1 MDKRFFGISP
11 IMPNPHPA
19 LRSLPSIV
27 AWMLVALVGIGCL
40 AFVAFARGEEVSALW
55 IVIASLCVFALAW
68 RFHSAWLMAKVLT
81 ISDLRVTP
89 ARRLEDGKDFVPT
102 NKWVVFGHHF
112 AAIAGPGP
120 LVGPVLAAQFGFL
133 PGTLWILI
141 GATLGG
147 AVHDSIILFCSV
159 RRSGKSLPRMV
170 ADEVGPFAGAVS
182 LASILA
188 IMVIVLAVL
197 ALVVVKALAESSW
210 GLFTIAATIPLAM
223 AMGLGMKFRWAG
235 MKTISA
241 LGVSGLFLAVLGGR
255 WIQGSPLEGWFH
267 FGEIHLAW
275 LLMGYGL
282 LASVLPVWLLLA
294 PRDYLSS
301 FLKIGAVGFLAVAI
315 LVICPT
321 LQMPAITK
329 FIDGSG
335 PVFAGAVFPFCF
347 ITIACS
353 AISGFHAIISSG
365 TTSKMLARETDIRLI
380 GYGAMITEMLVG
392 IMALVAACTLPPGE
406 YFAINMKGEPAAV
419 VQKITDLGFPVT
431 EQQMAD
437 LATSMGE
444 KSMIGRTGGAPT
456 FAVGMAKMFSRLV
469 DNPTAIAIWYHF
481 AIMFE
486 ALFILTTID
495 AGTRV
500 GRFLVQDLLG
510 HIWKPLGSTESPLGN
525 LLASLAFVGAWGY
538 FLYQG
543 VIDPLGGINSFWPIF
558 GIANQ
563 LLAVIALSLGTTV
576 LLKMGKLR
584 YIWISTLPLAWL
596 LSVTLTAGLQKIFA
610 ADTRLGFLSAA
621 SDLSSKIA
629 AGGSPAQLAIWHQ
642 QIFNARVNSA
652 VTATFLILVLLIVT
666 ANARIW
672 WQILINKKSRP
683 LQEDVIGLQPEAN
696 PAQTAQV

>member
-1 MDKRFFGISP
+1 
-11 IMPNPHPA
+11 
-19 LRSLPSIV
+19 
-27 AWMLVALVGIGCL
+27 MLVALVGLGCL
-40 AFVAFARGEEVSALW
+40 AFLAFARGEEVSALW

-81 ISDLRVTP
+81 ISDSRVTP
-89 ARRLEDGKDFVPT
+89 AVRCEDGKDFVPS

-159 RRSGKSLPRMV
+159 RRGGKSLPRMV
-170 ADEVGPFAGAVS
+170 RDEVGPFAGVVS

-188 IMVIVLAVL
+188 IMVIILGVL

-210 GLFTIAATIPLAM
+210 GFFTIAATIPLAM
-223 AMGLGMKFRWAG
+223 AMGLGMKFQWAG
-235 MKTISA
+235 MKTIST
-241 LGVSGLFLAVLGGR
+241 LGVAGLFLSVLGGR
-255 WIQGSPLEGWFH
+255 WIQGTPLEAWFH
-267 FGEIHLAW
+267 FGEIPLAW
-275 LLMGYGL
+275 MLMGYGL

-321 LQMPAITK
+321 LQMPAITQ

-365 TTSKMLARETDIRLI
+365 TTSKILAKEKDIRLVA
-380 GYGAMITEMLVG
+380 YGAMITEMLVG
-392 IMALVAACTLPPGE
+392 IMALIAACTLHPGE

-419 VQKITDLGFPVT
+419 VKKITDLGFPVS

-437 LATSMGE
+437 LAARMGE

-456 FAVGMAKMFSRLV
+456 FAVGMAEMFSRLV
-469 DNPTAIAIWYHF
+469 KNPAAIAIWYHF

-510 HIWKPLGSTESPLGN
+510 LIWKPLGNTESSLGN
-525 LLASLAFVGAWGY
+525 LVASLAFVSAWGY

-543 VIDPLGGINSFWPIF
+543 VVDPLGGINSFWPIF

-563 LLAVIALSLGTTV
+563 LLAVTALAFGTTV

-584 YIWISTLPLAWL
+584 YVWVPALPLAWL
-596 LSVTLTAGLQKIFA
+596 LAITLTASYEKIFA
-610 ADTRLGFLSAA
+610 SDPRLGFLSAA
-621 SDLSSKIA
+621 RDLTSKIA
-629 AGGSPAQLAIWHQ
+629 AGSSPTQIAAWNQQVLNAYVNTAITAAFFLFVLL
-642 QIFNARVNSA
+642 ILSANARV
-652 VTATFLILVLLIVT
+652 
-666 ANARIW
+666 W
-672 WQILINKKSRP
+672 WQILVGKSYRP
-683 LQEDVIGLQPEAN
+683 LQEDSMTPCL
-696 PAQTAQV
+696 TDDLR

>member
-1 MDKRFFGISP
+1 
-11 IMPNPHPA
+11 
-19 LRSLPSIV
+19 
-27 AWMLVALVGIGCL
+27 
-40 AFVAFARGEEVSALW
+40 
-55 IVIASLCVFALAW
+55 
-68 RFHSAWLMAKVLT
+68 MAKVLT
-81 ISDLRVTP
+81 LEDSRITP
-89 ARRLEDGKDFVPT
+89 AVRLDDGKDFVPS

-120 LVGPVLAAQFGFL
+120 LVGPVLASQFGFL

-147 AVHDSIILFCSV
+147 AVHDSIIMFCSV
-159 RRSGKSLPRMV
+159 RRGGKSLPRMV
-170 ADEVGPFAGAVS
+170 ADEVGPFAGFVS

-197 ALVVVKALAESSW
+197 GLVVVKALAESSW
-210 GLFTIAATIPLAM
+210 GFFTIAATIPLAM
-223 AMGLGMKFRWAG
+223 AMGLGMKFQWAG
-235 MKTISA
+235 MRTIST
-241 LGVSGLFLAVLGGR
+241 LGVVGLILSVLGGQ
-255 WIQGSPLEGWFH
+255 WIQGTPFEAWFD
-267 FGEIHLAW
+267 FQEVPLAW

-347 ITIACS
+347 ITIACA

-365 TTSKMLARETDIRLI
+365 TTPKMLAREKDIRLI
-380 GYGAMITEMLVG
+380 AYGAMITEMLVG
-392 IMALVAACTLPPGE
+392 IMALIAACTLPPGE

-431 EQQMAD
+431 EQQMAT
-437 LATSMGE
+437 LAERVGE
-444 KSMIGRTGGAPT
+444 KSLIGRTGGAPT
-456 FAVGMAKMFSRLV
+456 FAVGMANMFSRLV
-469 DNPTAIAIWYHF
+469 NNPTAIAIWYHF

-510 HIWKPLGSTESPLGN
+510 HIWKPLGSTESILGN
-525 LLASLAFVGAWGY
+525 ILASVAFVAAWGY

-543 VIDPLGGINSFWPIF
+543 VVDPLGGINSFWPIF

-563 LLAVIALSLGTTV
+563 LLAVVALSFGTTV

-584 YIWISTLPLAWL
+584 YIWVSVLPLAWL
-596 LSVTLTAGLQKIFA
+596 LSVTLTAGYQKIFA
-610 ADTRLGFLSAA
+610 ADPRLGFLSAA
-621 SDLSSKIA
+621 NDLSAKIA
-629 AGGSPAQLAIWHQ
+629 TGGSANQIAAWHQ
-642 QIFNARVNSA
+642 QLVNNQVNSV
-652 VTATFLILVLLIVT
+652 VTGAFLVFVLLIVS
-666 ANARIW
+666 ANAGAW
-672 WQILINKKSRP
+672 WQILVSKKGRP
-683 LQEDVIGLQPEAN
+683 LQEDSEVFLSSK
-696 PAQTAQV
+696 

>member
-1 MDKRFFGISP
+1 M
-11 IMPNPHPA
+11 
-19 LRSLPSIV
+19 
-27 AWMLVALVGIGCL
+27 
-40 AFVAFARGEEVSALW
+40 SALW
-55 IVIASLCVFALAW
+55 IVIASLCVFAIAW

-81 ISDLRVTP
+81 ISDSRVTP
-89 ARRLEDGKDFVPT
+89 AVRCEDGKDFVPS

-159 RRSGKSLPRMV
+159 RRGGKSLPRMV
-170 ADEVGPFAGAVS
+170 RDEVGPFAGVVS

-188 IMVIVLAVL
+188 IMVIILGVL

-210 GLFTIAATIPLAM
+210 GFFTIAATIPLAM
-223 AMGLGMKFRWAG
+223 AMGLGMNFQWAG
-235 MKTISA
+235 MKTIST
-241 LGVSGLFLAVLGGR
+241 LGVAGLFLSVLGGR
-255 WIQGSPLEGWFH
+255 WIQGTPLEAWFQ
-267 FGEIHLAW
+267 FGEIPLAW
-275 LLMGYGL
+275 MLMGYGL

-315 LVICPT
+315 VVICPT
-321 LQMPAITK
+321 LQMPAITQ

-365 TTSKMLARETDIRLI
+365 TTSKILAKEKDIRLI
-380 GYGAMITEMLVG
+380 AYGAMITEMLVG
-392 IMALVAACTLPPGE
+392 IMALIAACTLHPGE

-419 VQKITDLGFPVT
+419 VKKITDLGFPVS

-437 LATSMGE
+437 LAARMGE

-456 FAVGMAKMFSRLV
+456 FAVGMAEMFSQLV
-469 DNPTAIAIWYHF
+469 KSPAAIAIWYHF

-510 HIWKPLGSTESPLGN
+510 LIWKPLGNTESSLGN
-525 LLASLAFVGAWGY
+525 LVASLAFVSAWGY

-543 VIDPLGGINSFWPIF
+543 VVDPLGGINSFWPIF

-563 LLAVIALSLGTTV
+563 LLAVTALAFGTTV

-584 YIWISTLPLAWL
+584 YVWVPALPLAWL
-596 LSVTLTAGLQKIFA
+596 LAITLTASYEKIFA
-610 ADTRLGFLSAA
+610 ADPRLGFLSAA
-621 SDLSSKIA
+621 RDLTSKIA
-629 AGGSPAQLAIWHQ
+629 AGGSPTQIAAWNQQVLNAYVNTAIT
-642 QIFNARVNSA
+642 
-652 VTATFLILVLLIVT
+652 TAFFVFVLLIVS
-666 ANARIW
+666 ANARVW
-672 WQILINKKSRP
+672 WQILIGNSYRP
-683 LQEDVIGLQPEAN
+683 LQEDSMTPCVADDLR
-696 PAQTAQV
+696 

>member
-1 MDKRFFGISP
+1 
-11 IMPNPHPA
+11 
-19 LRSLPSIV
+19 
-27 AWMLVALVGIGCL
+27 MLVALVGLGCL
-40 AFVAFARGEEVSALW
+40 AFLAFARGEEVSALW

-81 ISDLRVTP
+81 ISDSRVTP
-89 ARRLEDGKDFVPT
+89 AVRCEDGKDFVPS

-159 RRSGKSLPRMV
+159 RRGGKSLPRMV
-170 ADEVGPFAGAVS
+170 RDEVGPFAGVVS

-188 IMVIVLAVL
+188 IMVIILGVL

-210 GLFTIAATIPLAM
+210 GFFTIAATIPLAM
-223 AMGLGMKFRWAG
+223 AMGLGMKFQWAG
-235 MKTISA
+235 MKTIST
-241 LGVSGLFLAVLGGR
+241 LGVAGLFLSVLGGR
-255 WIQGSPLEGWFH
+255 WIQGTPLEAWFH
-267 FGEIHLAW
+267 FGEIPLAW
-275 LLMGYGL
+275 MLMGYGL

-321 LQMPAITK
+321 LQMPAITQ

-365 TTSKMLARETDIRLI
+365 TTSKILAKEKDIRLVA
-380 GYGAMITEMLVG
+380 YGAMITEMLVG
-392 IMALVAACTLPPGE
+392 IMALIAACTLHPGE

-419 VQKITDLGFPVT
+419 VKKITDLGFPVS

-437 LATSMGE
+437 LAARMGE

-456 FAVGMAKMFSRLV
+456 FAVGMAEMFSRLV
-469 DNPTAIAIWYHF
+469 KNPAAIAIWYHF

-510 HIWKPLGSTESPLGN
+510 LIWKPLGNTESSLGN
-525 LLASLAFVGAWGY
+525 LVASLAFVSAWGY

-543 VIDPLGGINSFWPIF
+543 VVDPLGGINSFWPIF

-563 LLAVIALSLGTTV
+563 LLAVTALAFGTTV

-584 YIWISTLPLAWL
+584 YVWVPALPLAWL
-596 LSVTLTAGLQKIFA
+596 LAITLTASYEKIFA
-610 ADTRLGFLSAA
+610 ADPRLGFLSAA
-621 SDLSSKIA
+621 RDLTSKIA
-629 AGGSPAQLAIWHQ
+629 AGSSPTQIAAWNQQVLNAYVNTAITAAFFLFVLL
-642 QIFNARVNSA
+642 ILSANARV
-652 VTATFLILVLLIVT
+652 
-666 ANARIW
+666 W
-672 WQILINKKSRP
+672 WQILVGKSYRP
-683 LQEDVIGLQPEAN
+683 LQEDSMTPCL
-696 PAQTAQV
+696 TDDLR

>member
-1 MDKRFFGISP
+1 MTKHRPSR
-11 IMPNPHPA
+11 
-19 LRSLPSIV
+19 LSLPAILV
-27 AWMLVALVGIGCL
+27 WVLVAVIGIGCL
-40 AFVAFARGEEVSALW
+40 AFVAFARGEQVSALW
-55 IVIASLCVFALAW
+55 LVIASVCVFALAW
-68 RFHSAWLMAKVLT
+68 RFHSTWLMAKVLT
-81 ISDLRVTP
+81 LEDSRITP
-89 ARRLEDGKDFVPT
+89 AVRLDDGKDFVPS

-120 LVGPVLAAQFGFL
+120 LVGPVLASQFGFL

-147 AVHDSIILFCSV
+147 AVHDSIIMFCSV
-159 RRSGKSLPRMV
+159 RRGGKSLPRMV
-170 ADEVGPFAGAVS
+170 ADEVGPFAGFVS

-197 ALVVVKALAESSW
+197 GLVVVKALAESSW
-210 GLFTIAATIPLAM
+210 GFFTIAATIPLAM
-223 AMGLGMKFRWAG
+223 AMGLGMKFQWAG
-235 MKTISA
+235 MRTIST
-241 LGVSGLFLAVLGGR
+241 LGVVGLILSVLGGQ
-255 WIQGSPLEGWFH
+255 WIQGTPFEAWFD
-267 FGEIHLAW
+267 FQEVPLAW

-347 ITIACS
+347 ITIACA

-365 TTSKMLARETDIRLI
+365 TTPKMLAREKDIRLI
-380 GYGAMITEMLVG
+380 AYGAMITEMLVG
-392 IMALVAACTLPPGE
+392 IMALIAACTLPPGE

-431 EQQMAD
+431 EQQMAT
-437 LATSMGE
+437 LAERVGE
-444 KSMIGRTGGAPT
+444 KSLIGRTGGAPT
-456 FAVGMAKMFSRLV
+456 FAVGMANMFSRLV
-469 DNPTAIAIWYHF
+469 NNPTAIAIWYHF

-510 HIWKPLGSTESPLGN
+510 HIWKPLGSTESILGN
-525 LLASLAFVGAWGY
+525 ILASVAFVAAWGY

-543 VIDPLGGINSFWPIF
+543 VVDPLGGINSFWPIF

-563 LLAVIALSLGTTV
+563 LLAVVALSFGTTV

-584 YIWISTLPLAWL
+584 YIWVSVLPLAWL
-596 LSVTLTAGLQKIFA
+596 LSVTLTAGYQKIFA
-610 ADTRLGFLSAA
+610 ADPRLGFLSAA
-621 SDLSSKIA
+621 NDLSAKIA
-629 AGGSPAQLAIWHQ
+629 TGGSANQIAAWHQ
-642 QIFNARVNSA
+642 QLVNNQVNSV
-652 VTATFLILVLLIVT
+652 VTGAFLVFVLLIVS
-666 ANARIW
+666 ANAGAW
-672 WQILINKKSRP
+672 WQILVSKKGRP
-683 LQEDVIGLQPEAN
+683 LQEDSEVFLSSK
-696 PAQTAQV
+696 

>member
-1 MDKRFFGISP
+1 MKKNHHPSP
-11 IMPNPHPA
+11 
-19 LRSLPSIV
+19 LSLPAILM
-27 AWMLVALVGIGCL
+27 WMLVAVIGIGCL
-40 AFVAFARGEEVSALW
+40 AFVAFERGEQVSALW
-55 IVIASLCVFALAW
+55 LVIASVCVFALAW

-81 ISDLRVTP
+81 LEDSRVTP
-89 ARRLEDGKDFVPT
+89 AVRLDDGKDFVPS

-120 LVGPVLAAQFGFL
+120 LVGPVLASQFGFL

-147 AVHDSIILFCSV
+147 AVHDSIIMFCSV
-159 RRSGKSLPRMV
+159 RRGGKSLPRMV
-170 ADEVGPFAGAVS
+170 ADEVGPFAGFVS

-210 GLFTIAATIPLAM
+210 GFFTIAATIPLAM
-223 AMGLGMKFRWAG
+223 AMGLGMKFQWAG
-235 MKTISA
+235 MKTIST
-241 LGVSGLFLAVLGGR
+241 LGVVGLLLSVLGGR
-255 WIQGSPLEGWFH
+255 WIQGTPFEAWFH
-267 FGEIHLAW
+267 FHEVPLAW

-347 ITIACS
+347 ITIAC
-353 AISGFHAIISSG
+353 AAVSGFHAIISSG
-365 TTSKMLARETDIRLI
+365 TTPKMLAREKDIRLI
-380 GYGAMITEMLVG
+380 AYGAMITEMLVG

-431 EQQMAD
+431 EQQMAT
-437 LATSMGE
+437 LAERVGE

-456 FAVGMAKMFSRLV
+456 FAVGMANMFSRLV

-510 HIWKPLGSTESPLGN
+510 HIWKPLGSTESIFGN
-525 LLASLAFVGAWGY
+525 ILASVAFVAAWGY

-543 VIDPLGGINSFWPIF
+543 VVDPLGGINSFWPIF

-563 LLAVIALSLGTTV
+563 LLAVVALSFGTTV

-584 YIWISTLPLAWL
+584 YVWVSVLPLAWL
-596 LSVTLTAGLQKIFA
+596 LSVTLTAGFQKIFA
-610 ADTRLGFLSAA
+610 ADPRLGFLSAA
-621 SDLSSKIA
+621 SDLSAKIA
-629 AGGSPAQLAIWHQ
+629 AGGSATQIATWHQ
-642 QIFNARVNSA
+642 QLVNNQVNSV
-652 VTATFLILVLLIVT
+652 VTAAFLVFVLLIVS
-666 ANARIW
+666 ANAGAW
-672 WQILINKKSRP
+672 WQILVSKKGRP
-683 LQEDVIGLQPEAN
+683 LREDAEFFLPSK
-696 PAQTAQV
+696 

>member
-1 MDKRFFGISP
+1 
-11 IMPNPHPA
+11 
-19 LRSLPSIV
+19 
-27 AWMLVALVGIGCL
+27 MLVALVGLGCL

-81 ISDLRVTP
+81 ISDSRVTP
-89 ARRLEDGKDFVPT
+89 AVRCEDGKDFVPS

-159 RRSGKSLPRMV
+159 RRGGKSLPRMV
-170 ADEVGPFAGAVS
+170 RDEVGPFAGVVS

-188 IMVIVLAVL
+188 IMVIILGVL

-210 GLFTIAATIPLAM
+210 GFFTIAATIPLAM
-223 AMGLGMKFRWAG
+223 AMGLGMKFQWAG
-235 MKTISA
+235 MKTIST
-241 LGVSGLFLAVLGGR
+241 LGVAGLFLSVLGGR
-255 WIQGSPLEGWFH
+255 WIQGTPLEAWFH
-267 FGEIHLAW
+267 FGEIPLAW
-275 LLMGYGL
+275 MLMGYGL

-321 LQMPAITK
+321 LQMPAITQ

-365 TTSKMLARETDIRLI
+365 TTSKILAKEKDIRLVA
-380 GYGAMITEMLVG
+380 YGAMITEMLVG
-392 IMALVAACTLPPGE
+392 IMALIAACTLHPGE

-419 VQKITDLGFPVT
+419 VKKITDLGFPVS

-437 LATSMGE
+437 LAARMGE

-456 FAVGMAKMFSRLV
+456 FAVGMAEMFSRLV
-469 DNPTAIAIWYHF
+469 KNPAAIAIWYHF

-510 HIWKPLGSTESPLGN
+510 LIWKPLGNTESSLGN
-525 LLASLAFVGAWGY
+525 LVASLAFVSAWGY

-543 VIDPLGGINSFWPIF
+543 VVDPLGGINSFWPIF

-563 LLAVIALSLGTTV
+563 LLAVTALAFGTTV

-584 YIWISTLPLAWL
+584 YVWVPALPLGWL
-596 LSVTLTAGLQKIFA
+596 LAITLTASYEKIFA
-610 ADTRLGFLSAA
+610 ADPRLGFLSTAR
-621 SDLSSKIA
+621 DLASKIA
-629 AGGSPAQLAIWHQ
+629 AGSSPTQIAAWNQQVLNAYVNTAITAAFFLFVLL
-642 QIFNARVNSA
+642 ILSANARV
-652 VTATFLILVLLIVT
+652 
-666 ANARIW
+666 W
-672 WQILINKKSRP
+672 WQILVGKSYRP
-683 LQEDVIGLQPEAN
+683 LQEDSMTPCL
-696 PAQTAQV
+696 TDDLR

>member
-1 MDKRFFGISP
+1 MKKHGSSP
-11 IMPNPHPA
+11 LSYAAGLVWI
-19 LRSLPSIV
+19 
-27 AWMLVALVGIGCL
+27 LVAIVGVGCL
-40 AFVAFARGEEVSALW
+40 AFVAFTRGEQVNALW

-81 ISDLRVTP
+81 LEDMRTTP
-89 ARRLEDGKDFVPT
+89 AVRLEDGKDFVPT

-120 LVGPVLAAQFGFL
+120 LVGPVLASQFGFL

-147 AVHDSIILFCSV
+147 AVHDSLIMFCSV
-159 RRSGKSLPRMV
+159 RRGGKSLPRMV
-170 ADEVGPFAGAVS
+170 ADEVGPFAGFVA
-182 LASILA
+182 LASILS
-188 IMVIVLAVL
+188 IMVILLAVL
-197 ALVVVKALAESSW
+197 GLVVVKALAESSW
-210 GLFTIAATIPLAM
+210 GFFTIAATIPLSM
-223 AMGLGMKFRWAG
+223 AMGLGMKFQWAG
-235 MKTISA
+235 MKTIS
-241 LGVSGLFLAVLGGR
+241 LFGVIGLIFSVLGGR
-255 WIQGSPLEGWFH
+255 WIQGTPFETWFV
-267 FGEIHLAW
+267 FNEVPLAW

-301 FLKIGAVGFLAVAI
+301 FLKIGAVGFLAFAI

-321 LQMPAITK
+321 LQMPALTK

-347 ITIACS
+347 ITIAC
-353 AISGFHAIISSG
+353 AAVSGFHAIISSG
-365 TTSKMLARETDIRLI
+365 TTPKLLAKEKDIRLI
-380 GYGAMITEMLVG
+380 AYGAMITEMLVG

-431 EQQMAD
+431 EQQMAH
-437 LATSMGE
+437 LAERVGE
-444 KSMIGRTGGAPT
+444 KNMIGRTGGAPT
-456 FAVGMAKMFSRLV
+456 FAVGMAEMFSRLV
-469 DNPTAIAIWYHF
+469 DNPTAISIWYHF

-510 HIWKPLGSTESPLGN
+510 HIWKPLGNTNSTFGN
-525 LLASLAFVGAWGY
+525 LFASLAFVGAWGY

-543 VIDPLGGINSFWPIF
+543 VVDPLGGINSFWPIF
-558 GIANQ
+558 GISNQ

-584 YIWISTLPLAWL
+584 YIWISLLPLAWL
-596 LSVTLTAGLQKIFA
+596 LSVTLTAGYQKIFA
-610 ADTRLGFLSAA
+610 ADPRLGFLSAA
-621 SDLSSKIA
+621 KDLTSKIA
-629 AGGSPAQLAIWHQ
+629 SGGTAAQLTTWHQ
-642 QIFNARVNSA
+642 QLMNNYVNVTVTGAFVIF
-652 VTATFLILVLLIVT
+652 VLLIVS
-666 ANARIW
+666 ANARAW
-672 WQILINKKSRP
+672 WQILGGKNSHP
-683 LQEDVIGLQPEAN
+683 LQEDCVDF
-696 PAQTAQV
+696 

>member
-1 MDKRFFGISP
+1 
-11 IMPNPHPA
+11 
-19 LRSLPSIV
+19 
-27 AWMLVALVGIGCL
+27 MLVALVGLGCL

-81 ISDLRVTP
+81 ISDSRVTP
-89 ARRLEDGKDFVPT
+89 AVRCEDGKDFVPS

-159 RRSGKSLPRMV
+159 RRGGKSLPRMV
-170 ADEVGPFAGAVS
+170 RDEVGPFAGVVS

-188 IMVIVLAVL
+188 IMVIILGVL

-210 GLFTIAATIPLAM
+210 GFFTIAATIPLAI
-223 AMGLGMKFRWAG
+223 AMGLGMKFQWAG
-235 MKTISA
+235 MKTIST
-241 LGVSGLFLAVLGGR
+241 LGVAGLFLSVLGGR
-255 WIQGSPLEGWFH
+255 WIQGTPLEAWFH
-267 FGEIHLAW
+267 FGEIPLAW
-275 LLMGYGL
+275 MLMGYGL

-321 LQMPAITK
+321 LQMPAITQ

-365 TTSKMLARETDIRLI
+365 TTSKILAKEKDIRLI
-380 GYGAMITEMLVG
+380 AYGAMITEMLVG
-392 IMALVAACTLPPGE
+392 IMALIAACTLHPGE

-419 VQKITDLGFPVT
+419 VKKITDLGFPVS

-437 LATSMGE
+437 LAARMGE

-456 FAVGMAKMFSRLV
+456 FAVGMAEMFSRLV
-469 DNPTAIAIWYHF
+469 KSPAAIAIWYHF

-510 HIWKPLGSTESPLGN
+510 LIWKPLGNTESSLGN
-525 LLASLAFVGAWGY
+525 LVASLAFVSAWGY

-543 VIDPLGGINSFWPIF
+543 VVDPLGGINSFWPIF

-563 LLAVIALSLGTTV
+563 LLAVTALAFGTTV

-584 YIWISTLPLAWL
+584 YVWVPALPLAWL
-596 LSVTLTAGLQKIFA
+596 LAITLTASYEKIFA
-610 ADTRLGFLSAA
+610 ADPRLGFLSAA
-621 SDLSSKIA
+621 RDLTSKIA
-629 AGGSPAQLAIWHQ
+629 AGGSPTQIAAWNQQVLNAYVNTAITAAFFLFVLL
-642 QIFNARVNSA
+642 ILSANARV
-652 VTATFLILVLLIVT
+652 
-666 ANARIW
+666 W
-672 WQILINKKSRP
+672 WQILVGKSYRP
-683 LQEDVIGLQPEAN
+683 LQEDSMTPCLADDLR
-696 PAQTAQV
+696 